1 MNFANT
7 QTHVDRSSR
16 GGFTLLELLIVI
28 AVISLLITISLAVG
42 SKVLS
47 SGRETLTSNVVR
59 SLETSLTSYIADTG
73 DKIPNPLVEHPDS
86 TSGSIR
92 WQPVS
97 DVLRGSGD
105 SPDDEM
111 VNSVGWY
118 IYQMRDVSSV
128 NATISGLATNVV
140 KQFAPKLDSTGSYPA
155 WGQPPLTTVFDGW
168 GRPLRYVHPTFDGV
182 ILQSPRPYDF
192 GKNPGDRGGGI
203 SETDIRELAPIKT
216 GESFAFNS
224 LRRNMRTNIDPTGR
238 INLADS
244 DGALCPNNR
253 PYFYSAGADGDPS
266 TILDN
271 VYSTKPTF
279 QTE

>member
-1 MNFANT
+1 MNV
-7 QTHVDRSSR
+7 THTPTRVDRSSR
-16 GGFTLLELLIVI
+16 SGFTLLELLIVI

-47 SGRETLTSNVVR
+47 SGRETLTSNIVR
-59 SLETSLTSYIADTG
+59 TLDTSLTSYIADTG
-73 DKIPNPLVEHPDS
+73 DKIPNPLVEHPDA

-97 DVLRGSGD
+97 DVRRGESFN
-105 SPDDEM
+105 DEM

-118 IYQMRDVSSV
+118 VYQMRDVSSV

-140 KQFAPKLDSTGSYPA
+140 KQFAPTLDSTGSYPA

-182 ILQSPRPYDF
+182 ITTTSTSTT
-192 GKNPGDRGGGI
+192 GGV
-203 SETDIRELAPIKT
+203 DLADLVSI
-216 GESFAFNS
+216 GSSESFAFNRV
-224 LRRNMRTNIDPTGR
+224 RRNRTPEVSTKR
-238 INLADS
+238 PADG
-244 DGALCPNNR
+244 DGGICPNNR